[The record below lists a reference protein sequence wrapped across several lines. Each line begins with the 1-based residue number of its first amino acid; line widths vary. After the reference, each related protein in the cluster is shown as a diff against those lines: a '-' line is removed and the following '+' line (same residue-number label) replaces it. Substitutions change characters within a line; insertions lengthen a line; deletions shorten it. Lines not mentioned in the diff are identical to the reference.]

1 LKTCK
6 ARDIEAALNKKGFLH
21 KETHHKIFY
30 LCMNGRITG
39 VHTFLS
45 HGQKEYSPDLLAKM
59 RNQLHPSGREFT
71 DLIQCPLTGE
81 HYLQLLVERGV
92 IEEDNYALK

>member
-1 LKTCK
+1 
-6 ARDIEAALNKKGFLH
+6 
-21 KETHHKIFY
+21 
-30 LCMNGRITG
+30 MNGRITG

-59 RNQLHPSGREFT
+59 RNQLHLSGREFT

>member
-59 RNQLHPSGREFT
+59 RNQLHLSGREFT